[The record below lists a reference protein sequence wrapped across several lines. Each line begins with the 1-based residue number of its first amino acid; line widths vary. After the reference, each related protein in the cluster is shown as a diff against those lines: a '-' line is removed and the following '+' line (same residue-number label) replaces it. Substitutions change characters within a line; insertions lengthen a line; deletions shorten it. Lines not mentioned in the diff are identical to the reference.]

1 MEAPAR
7 AKPGIEQLMR
17 RAAIQRRTPMASAMG
32 PKKRRMMKVPEMPM
46 RVLTCIANPVSEMSE
61 MRALV
66 SDDIYYEMKL
76 W

>member
-1 MEAPAR
+1 MH
-7 AKPGIEQLMR
+7 L
-17 RAAIQRRTPMASAMG
+17 RTPIASAMG

-46 RVLTCIANPVSEMSE
+46 RVLTCIAKPVSEMSE

-66 SDDIYYEMKL
+66 SDDMHYECNEMKL